1 MLVNEKIHGFIVNNV
16 RHLDELEAD
25 LYEMTHEKTS
35 ARLIWLKRP
44 DENKTFSIAFKTTPV
59 DDTGVFHILEHS
71 VLNGSRR
78 YPVREPFVDLLKSS
92 LQTFLNAMTFPD
104 KTVYPVSS
112 RNDKDFINL
121 MRVYLDAVFY
131 PLAKVSPNVF
141 RQEGWHYEL
150 LKKEDEPIY
159 KGVVFNEMKGA
170 FSSPDSVRYRL
181 LMHSLFPDTCYGNES
196 GGDPVS
202 IPKLTYKQFCES
214 HDRYYSPANSYIFL
228 DGDMDIDQVLGI
240 INDEYLSDFT
250 SDGAHIE
257 IDFQK
262 PHIAEDVIQ
271 DFEIGA
277 EENPAGKAQIAY
289 GYVTGRFDDYLRN
302 TAFSILSNVLC
313 DSNESPLK
321 KVILSNG
328 LGEDIY
334 FSMND
339 GIYQPYVEIDVINTD
354 AEKEPQINKVL
365 TDEFKRL
372 IKEGIDRDE
381 LTATLNKAEF
391 KAREREFGGAPKG
404 LVFNLTALD
413 SWLYGGDPVDTILN
427 DEIYDVL
434 RKKMDEGYF
443 ESLLEEFIL
452 NSKHS
457 AKVILK
463 PSTTLGKEKAE
474 RERAELAEAKKNWS
488 EEEVEELIRMNQE
501 LAVWQQTEDT
511 PEQQATLPVLH
522 ISDLKKTATELPLE
536 VCRHGG
542 INTVLKHDI
551 NTNGI
556 SYVNMYSD
564 IRDMSLED
572 ISHISLLCG
581 LLGQLATEKY
591 DTIHLIQKTK
601 SILGEFNFAPS
612 FTNSAVTNEAR
623 LYVNTSWS
631 TLARNDLE
639 GCELV
644 KEVLYNTRFDNH
656 QAIREIV
663 RQIKTMLEQ
672 SFVGAGHA
680 FGMTRSSAYV
690 TEIGAANDYSTGYGF
705 YKFIKNLEENW
716 DNISEETIARM
727 EELYKKLFVR
737 ERLTIGIAA
746 DAKPRIVMCMLDDA
760 PHGEAPEYVARKP
773 LGNLN
778 EGIITPSNV
787 SYACKGAPIFELGK
801 DHVGTL
807 NVLSGILTYDYLWN
821 NVRVKG
827 GAYGCGFS
835 GRSLS
840 FARFY
845 SYRDPSPART
855 LGIFEQTPAYLR
867 EFCAGEQN
875 LEKYIIGT
883 MGDIDPLLSPKGMA
897 KRSDIEY
904 LGDVTIEQKQAVLDQ
919 VLSTT
924 KEDIFNSIPLF
935 DHINK
940 TDAVCVV
947 GNRDAIE
954 LCKDKL
960 KNIFTM

>member
-1 MLVNEKIHGFIVNNV
+1 MQINERIHGFIVNNI
-16 RHLDELEAD
+16 RHFDEIEAD

-44 DENKTFSIAFKTTPV
+44 DDNKTFSIGFKTTPV

-131 PLAKVSPNVF
+131 PLAKVNPNVF
-141 RQEGWHYEL
+141 RQEGWHYEI

-170 FSSPDSVRYRL
+170 FSSPDGVRHRL

-214 HDRYYSPANSYIFL
+214 HDRYYSPSNSYIFL

-250 SDGAHIE
+250 SDGAKIDIE
-257 IDFQK
+257 FQQ
-262 PHIAEDVIQ
+262 PHIAEDVLQ
-271 DFEIGA
+271 EYEIGA
-277 EENPAGKAQIAY
+277 EEKPEGKAQIAY

-302 TAFSILSNVLC
+302 TAFSILANVLC

-321 KVILSNG
+321 RVILSNG

-334 FSMND
+334 FSLND

-354 AEKEPQINKVL
+354 IEKEPEISKVL
-365 TDEFKRL
+365 TDELKRL
-372 IKEGIDRDE
+372 VREGIDRDE

-391 KAREREFGGAPKG
+391 MARERDFGGAPKG
-404 LVFNLTALD
+404 LVFNLIAYD
-413 SWLYGGDPVDTILN
+413 SWLYGGDPADSIIIGSL
-427 DEIYDVL
+427 YDDL

-457 AKVILK
+457 AKVLLK
-463 PSTTLGKEKAE
+463 PSTTLGREKAE
-474 RERAELAEAKKNWS
+474 RERTELARAKQSWS
-488 EEEVEELIRMNQE
+488 EKELDELIKMNEE
-501 LAVWQQTEDT
+501 LAVWQRTEDT
-511 PEQQATLPVLH
+511 PEQQATLPLLH
-522 ISDLKKTATELPLE
+522 LSDLKKTPTEYPVE
-536 VCRHGG
+536 ICCHGG
-542 INTVLKHDI
+542 INKVFKHDI

-564 IRDMSLED
+564 IKDMSLND

-581 LLGQLATEKY
+581 LLGQLATENY

-601 SILGEFNFAPS
+601 SLLGELNFSPAYL
-612 FTNSAVTNEAR
+612 NSAVNNEAR
-623 LYVNTSWS
+623 YYINVAWS
-631 TLARNDLE
+631 TLSRNDLE

-644 KEVLYNTRFDNH
+644 KEVLYRTRFDNH

-663 RQIKTMLEQ
+663 RQTKTMLEQ
-672 SFVGAGHA
+672 SFIGAGHA
-680 FGMTRSSAYV
+680 FGMTRVAAYV
-690 TEIGAANDYSTGYGF
+690 SSKDAAADFSTGYEF

-716 DNISEETIARM
+716 DSESDKTIARM
-727 EELYKKLFVR
+727 EELYRKLFIR
-737 ERLTIGIAA
+737 ERLTVGIAA
-746 DAKPRIVMCMLDDA
+746 ECKPRIVMSMLDNA
-760 PHGEAPEYVARKP
+760 PHGEAPLYVEKKP
-773 LGNLN
+773 LGILN
-778 EGIITPSNV
+778 EGIVIPSNV
-787 SYACKGAPIFELGK
+787 SYACKGAPLFEQAK
-801 DHVGTL
+801 DRIGVM

-835 GRSLS
+835 GRAIN

-855 LGIFEQTPAYLR
+855 LGIFEKTPEYLR
-867 EFCAGEQN
+867 DFCNSDQN
-875 LEKYIIGT
+875 IEKYIIGS
-883 MGDIDPLLSPKGMA
+883 MGDVDPLLNPKAMA
-897 KRSDIEY
+897 KRSDIEC
-904 LGDVTIEQKQAVLDQ
+904 LSDITLEQKQAVLDNL
-919 VLSTT
+919 LSTT
-924 KEDIFNSIPLF
+924 KEDILNAIPLF

-947 GNRDAIE
+947 GNKDAIE

-960 KNIFTM
+960 KNIFTL